1 MAFFTT
7 NTCKFKECS
16 LTFSS
21 LCQLIE
27 HIEENHIDNDP
38 SFLEKQEGQQPSA
51 LALSY
56 VMRFV
61 TDAAKHQPK
70 EKKKTKL
77 YRSSLPKN
85 LLIGGRDDLD
95 RLNSDSDS
103 EESILVKLG
112 SPYNADLVLQ
122 NRSSSEGTKS
132 KPFLCPVPGCKKRYK
147 NINGMKYHS
156 RNGHRKD
163 KDKSET
169 KMKKTYKCECGK
181 SYRSAQG
188 LRQHVIA
195 QHPPT
200 SLGSP
205 PSPSPKQTIVSSPAT
220 TTITPSIFT
229 AGHVGLSLANGSI
242 LLEPCTPLANTG
254 IVMETGNAVTPTSQT
269 QRLVTP
275 STPPTG
281 FTIVTLPSASLGNV
295 SGLVSSQRQPQIVDG
310 AIRKAQNVI
319 KLDGLQQTSKAV
331 VNISE
336 KVQIK
341 TELEAGTVQ

>member
-1 MAFFTT
+1 MHFI
-7 NTCKFKECS
+7 
-16 LTFSS
+16 L
-21 LCQLIE
+21 
-27 HIEENHIDNDP
+27 
-38 SFLEKQEGQQPSA
+38 G
-51 LALSY
+51 
-56 VMRFV
+56 FV

-77 YRSSLPKN
+77 YRGSSPKR
-85 LLIGGRDDLD
+85 LLIGSREDLD

-103 EESILVKLG
+103 EESILLKLG

-156 RNGHRKD
+156 RNGHRKE

-169 KMKKTYKCECGK
+169 KIRKTYKCDCGK

-200 SLGSP
+200 SLGSS
-205 PSPSPKQTIVSSPAT
+205 PSPSPKQTIASPAPTAT
-220 TTITPSIFT
+220 TTITPSIFAT
-229 AGHVGLSLANGSI
+229 GHVGLSLANGSI
-242 LLEPCTPLANTG
+242 LLEPCTTTLGNAG
-254 IVMETGNAVTPTSQT
+254 IVVEPGTPVTPTSQSA
-269 QRLVTP
+269 RLVTP

-281 FTIVTLPSASLGNV
+281 FTIVTLPSASLGKV
-295 SGLVSSQRQPQIVDG
+295 SSLVSSPRQPQSADC
-310 AIRKAQNVI
+310 AIRKAQTAI
-319 KLDGLQQTSKAV
+319 KLESLPLIEKTTT
-331 VNISE
+331 NISA
-336 KVQIK
+336 KVQQVK
-341 TELEAGTVQ
+341 TEGES